1 MGEKATLEIQRG
13 KQSISY
19 QIPVSEKV
27 DLQKRLADL
36 VTREQAKIPQLGIP
50 AVTLD
55 EKFIAELWT
64 HVGVPV
70 LGIYGTGD
78 FVTAEDDHRRIVAI
92 VNANHP
98 GTATLHT
105 IDGMDH
111 HLGAAGSPQAAYDLR
126 VKDHKETPYE
136 QRLSAEV
143 ATWLCSH
150 THCG

>member
-1 MGEKATLEIQRG
+1 MQEVAAIN
-13 KQSISY
+13 
-19 QIPVSEKV
+19 
-27 DLQKRLADL
+27 
-36 VTREQAKIPQLGIP
+36 
-50 AVTLD
+50 
-55 EKFIAELWT
+55 IAELWT

-111 HLGAAGSPQAAYDLR
+111 HLGAAGSPLAAYGLR
-126 VKDHKETPYE
+126 VKDHKETRPMN
-136 QRLSAEV
+136 SA
-143 ATWLCSH
+143 
-150 THCG
+150 